1 MNARLLAASL
11 LLLSAVP
18 GFAADKTYSLSVDG
32 RLRTWTLHVPP
43 SYRPGRPTPL
53 VVLYHGGGGSGRQA
67 QASYRMDP
75 VADREGFLV
84 AYPDGTG
91 MFRRGLFT
99 WNAGN
104 CCEYALEHDVD
115 DVAFTRAMMD
125 RIRRDFTID
134 ERRIYATG
142 ISNGGMMSYR
152 VACEMAGVFAAIAP
166 VAGALNIP
174 CHPSDEVSVVIF
186 HGTDDQHV
194 PYEGGI
200 GPKARN
206 DRVDAPVSHA
216 VDFWVKANRCSPVPS
231 RTRKGSIATDLYT
244 GCAEGTAVS
253 LHTIIGGSH
262 SWPGGLKPR
271 SRSLD
276 QPTQEIS
283 ASEVMWEFFE
293 AHPKR

>member
-1 MNARLLAASL
+1 MKTILLAALVLVVVAPVAASDRTY
-11 LLLSAVP
+11 AV
-18 GFAADKTYSLSVDG
+18 SVDG

-43 SYRPGRPTPL
+43 SYRSGRPVPL

-67 QASYRMDP
+67 QASYGMDP

-91 MFRRGLFT
+91 ILRRGLFT

-104 CCEYALEHDVD
+104 CCEYALEHDID
-115 DVAFTRAMMD
+115 DVAFTKAMLE

-142 ISNGGMMSYR
+142 ISNGAMMSYR
-152 VACEMAGVFAAIAP
+152 MACEMAGVFAAIAP

-174 CHPSDEVSVVIF
+174 CRPSDEVSVVIF

-200 GPKARN
+200 GPKSRN

-216 VDFWVKANRCSPVPS
+216 VDLWVRTNRCSPIPA
-231 RTRKGSIATDLYT
+231 RTRRGHIATDHYS
-244 GCAEGTAVS
+244 GCAEGTAVT
-253 LHTIIGGSH
+253 LHSIVGGNH

-271 SRSLD
+271 ARSLD
-276 QPTQEIS
+276 QPTREIS